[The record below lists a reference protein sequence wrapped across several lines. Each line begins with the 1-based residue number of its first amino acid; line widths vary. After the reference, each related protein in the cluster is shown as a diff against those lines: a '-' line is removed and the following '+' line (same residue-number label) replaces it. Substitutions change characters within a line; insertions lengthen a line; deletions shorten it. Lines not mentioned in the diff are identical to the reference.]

1 MRRNVRSVAIAALTG
16 LTVTTWPAIAAP
28 AEDACAVLTAD
39 QITRAIGAPVGNGS
53 YVNPTFK
60 KTCTWTAPEKIVT
73 LSFQKLEMYDAGK
86 RTSLAT
92 PVSGIGEDAYFLG
105 VGSTIGLIVK
115 KGSVALKVAVYA
127 KIPPE
132 QSRAMERALAEQ
144 VLSKL

>member
-1 MRRNVRSVAIAALTG
+1 MPRNIRSAAIAVLTG
-16 LTVTTWPAIAAP
+16 LTVTTLPAKAAP
-28 AEDACAVLTAD
+28 PENACAVLTAD
-39 QITRAIGAPVGNGS
+39 QISRAIGAPVGNGS
-53 YVNPTFK
+53 YVTPTFK
-60 KTCTWTAPEKIVT
+60 KSCTWTAPEKIVT
-73 LSFQKLEMYDAGK
+73 LSFQNLQMYDAGK

-115 KGSVALKVAVYA
+115 KGSVAFKVAVYA
-127 KIPPE
+127 KIPPK